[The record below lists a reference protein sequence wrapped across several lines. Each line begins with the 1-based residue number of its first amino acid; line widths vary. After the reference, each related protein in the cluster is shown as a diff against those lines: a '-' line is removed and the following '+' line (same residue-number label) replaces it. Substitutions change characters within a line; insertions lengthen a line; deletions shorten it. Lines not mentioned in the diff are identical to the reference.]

1 VSLLDL
7 PFITA
12 IRRNHALEHATVTIL
27 SERCPGLRLVGR
39 SDWGGFTLYGSVEA
53 GDVHVAVSEGLC
65 RLHAGERGLAIHS
78 RCGTNLATGVILAG
92 LASRAALSGKRR
104 SLCQKAIE
112 LGLGLGAAFVVAQP
126 LGVAIQKRW
135 TTSSDIAGLR
145 VVHIQRSERKGLI
158 VHRIK
163 TTQG

>member
-1 VSLLDL
+1 MSLLDL
-7 PFITA
+7 EFIAA
-12 IRRNHALEHATVTIL
+12 IRRNHALEHATVNVL
-27 SERCPGLRLVGR
+27 SERRPGLRLVGR
-39 SDWGGFTLYGSVEA
+39 SDWAGFTLYGSVET
-53 GDVHVAVSEGLC
+53 GDVHIAISEGLC

-78 RCGTNLATGVILAG
+78 RCGTNLATGVILVG

-104 SLCQKAIE
+104 SLCRKAIE
-112 LGLGLGAAFVVAQP
+112 LSLGLGAAFVVAQP

-135 TTSSDIAGLR
+135 TTSSDMADLL
-145 VVHIQRSERKGLI
+145 VVRIQRSERNGLT